1 VRPVRVALRHTA
13 GVRRVILVLGL
24 GILFGLPGQA
34 AATTTATAPTV
45 VHVWRVNLD
54 GDGHIE
60 KVQLML
66 ALKPNPFGGTEPIRK
81 HWLEVVDSVGGH
93 TVTARISPMLDHL
106 FPRWVQ
112 IANLNARGR
121 PEIFYHG
128 FNGGAGSVPVS
139 AGIRGWNG
147 TGRVRYWSYSPP
159 YPVITHKG
167 HRYFYD
173 FANVSM
179 ENLVKAAAPGLE
191 VHLVQG
197 ERLASEADCCPSRAL
212 IRNYRFDPA
221 KHAWVLYQTVWKVLV
236 S

>member
-1 VRPVRVALRHTA
+1 MILALA
-13 GVRRVILVLGL
+13 L
-24 GILFGLPGQA
+24 GIVVGLPGQA
-34 AATTTATAPTV
+34 SATAAAPTA

-54 GDGHIE
+54 GDAHIE

-66 ALKPNPFGGTEPIRK
+66 ALKPNPFGGTVPIRE

-93 TVTARISPMLDHL
+93 TVTARISPMLEHL

-112 IANLNARGR
+112 IGDLNAQGR

-139 AGIRGWNG
+139 SGIRGWNG
-147 TGRVRYWSYSPP
+147 AGRIRYWSYSPP
-159 YPVITHKG
+159 YPVITHNG

-173 FANVSM
+173 FATVSM
-179 ENLVKAAAPGLE
+179 ENLVKAATPGLE

-197 ERLASEADCCPSRAL
+197 ERTASEPDCCPSQLL
-212 IRNYRFDPA
+212 IRNYRYDQT
-221 KHAWVLYQTVWKVLV
+221 KTAWVLYQTVWKHT
-236 S
+236 